1 MSWLSKLVGGKTL
14 KVAALVGAGYFGKE
28 YIFGNVSASQG
39 YLPTGELVSGKYT
52 SGNLAG
58 ETLNRFGITPF
69 SQTSFGESSIGQA
82 ITKTGSFLG
91 IGQSSD
97 AQAAIGA
104 VQSLSAAQRFDKQI
118 SPGTIT
124 ASGIRTDTNFQPGQ
138 IGRIPIGNGSQVSSA
153 LQSQAMQ
160 QYLAKQVRMMGLPAA
175 SRLPTASPVSTG
187 ALAQS
192 TSAKRRQYKGLTSA

>member
-14 KVAALVGAGYFGKE
+14 KIAALAGAGYFGKE
-28 YIFGNVSASQG
+28 YFFGDTSTNIGFGDPSTFR
-39 YLPTGELVSGKYT
+39 YTGD
-52 SGNLAG
+52 NFAAD
-58 ETLNRFGITPF
+58 TLNRFNVTPF
-69 SQTSFGESSIGQA
+69 TQTSFGQSTLGQA

-91 IGQSSD
+91 IGQSND
-97 AQAAIGA
+97 AETIAGTIK
-104 VQSLSAAQRFDKQI
+104 SLSVAERFDKQI

>member
-14 KVAALVGAGYFGKE
+14 KIAALAGAGYFGSR
-28 YIFGNVSASQG
+28 YLFGEQNLGGYGGAGDYVGAS
-39 YLPTGELVSGKYT
+39 YT
-52 SGNLAG
+52 DDTFAG
-58 ETLNRFGITPF
+58 RVFNKFDITPF
-69 SQTSFGESSIGQA
+69 QNTSFGQSTLGKA
-82 ITKTGSFLG
+82 ITETGSFLG

-104 VQSLSAAQRFDKQI
+104 VQRLSAAERFDRRI

-138 IGRIPIGNGSQVSSA
+138 IGRIPIGSGSQVSSA
-153 LQSQAMQ
+153 LASQAMQ

-175 SRLPTASPVSTG
+175 SPLPTASPVSTG

-192 TSAKRRQYKGLTSA
+192 TSAKRRQYRGLTSA

>member
-28 YIFGNVSASQG
+28 YFFGETGMMGHQG
-39 YLPTGELVSGKYT
+39 VDRAMKYT
-52 SGNLAG
+52 SGSFAG

-69 SQTSFGESSIGQA
+69 SETSFGQSTLGQA

-97 AQAAIGA
+97 AEVLAGT
-104 VQSLSAAQRFDKQI
+104 VQSLSALQRFDRQV
-118 SPGTIT
+118 SPGKIT
-124 ASGIRTDTNFQPGQ
+124 ATGIRTDTTFQPGQ
-138 IGRIPIGNGSQVSSA
+138 IGRIPIGNGTQVSSA
-153 LQSQAMQ
+153 LQTDAMR

-175 SRLPTASPVSTG
+175 SRLPTASPVSTAG
-187 ALAQS
+187 LAQT

>member
-14 KVAALVGAGYFGKE
+14 KIAALAGAGYFGSR
-28 YIFGNVSASQG
+28 YLFGAGQYGTLSDPAGMAYNPDTFA
-39 YLPTGELVSGKYT
+39 GKVF
-52 SGNLAG
+52 NKF
-58 ETLNRFGITPF
+58 NITPF
-69 SQTSFGESSIGQA
+69 QDTSFGQSTLGKA
-82 ITKTGSFLG
+82 ITETGSFLG

-104 VQSLSAAQRFDKQI
+104 VQSLSAAQRFDRQI

>member
-14 KVAALVGAGYFGKE
+14 KIAALVGAGYFGSR
-28 YIFGNVSASQG
+28 YLFGEQSLGGYCGAGDYVGAS
-39 YLPTGELVSGKYT
+39 YT
-52 SGNLAG
+52 DDTFAG
-58 ETLNRFGITPF
+58 RVFNKFNITPF
-69 SQTSFGESSIGQA
+69 QDTSFGQSTLGKA
-82 ITKTGSFLG
+82 ITETGSFLG

-97 AQAAIGA
+97 AEAAIGA